1 MTPGKPARRLE
12 KIWYGLTPLHVLLL
26 PPAILF
32 RLAAALRRACYR
44 AGLLRSVR
52 LAVPVIVVGNISV
65 GGTGKTPLVLWL
77 ANFLR
82 QQGRRPGIVS
92 RGYGG
97 SALGPVEIGA
107 GGDPAVVGDEPLLLA
122 GKSGCPVWVGR
133 DRVAAAEALLRAHPE
148 CDVLVSDDGLQHYR
162 LGRDVEVAVVDG
174 ERLFGNGLPLPAGP
188 LRESVS
194 RLDSVDAVVVNG
206 GGQNDGMPTRNGF
219 EMRLDGRVFYNLKD
233 PARRV
238 EAADFRGRK
247 LHAVAGIG
255 NPQRF
260 FELLRGLGLGFEAH
274 AFPDHYAYRR
284 QDLEYAEADAVLMTE
299 KDAVKCAGFADE
311 RFWVLA
317 VEAVLAPA
325 FGELILRKLRND
337 NGRQAA

>member
-12 KIWYGLTPLHVLLL
+12 KIWYGLTPLHALLL

-32 RLAAALRRACYR
+32 RLAAMLRRAFYR
-44 AGLLRSVR
+44 VGLLHSVR

-82 QQGRRPGIVS
+82 QQGRRPGIIS

-97 SALGPVEIGA
+97 SAASPAEVGA
-107 GGDPAVVGDEPLLLA
+107 DSDPAVVGDEPLLLA
-122 GKSGCPVWVGR
+122 RKSGCPVWVGR

-162 LGRDVEVAVVDG
+162 LGRDVEIAVVDG
-174 ERLFGNGLPLPAGP
+174 ERGFGNGLPLPAGP

-206 GGQNDGMPTRNGF
+206 GGRNAGVPAKNTF
-219 EMRLDGRVFYNLKD
+219 DMLLAGRLFYNLRN
-233 PARRV
+233 PAQRI
-238 EAADFRGRK
+238 EPSDLRGK

-255 NPQRF
+255 NPRRF
-260 FELLRGLGLGFEAH
+260 FDLLRGSGLDFEAH
-274 AFPDHYAYRR
+274 AFPDHCAYRA
-284 QDLEYAEADAVLMTE
+284 QDLDYADADAILMTE

-317 VEAVLAPA
+317 VEAVLAPG
-325 FGELILRKLRND
+325 FGELILQKLRKN